1 MVGWGL
7 AQGGSG
13 QAWGQGVL
21 RGGGAGVLNFLSVAD
36 GVVVVPQAVEAEAI
50 QRAWEKVHSENVVRD
65 AIRRGMKAVDAFEKY
80 GVL

>member
-1 MVGWGL
+1 M
-7 AQGGSG
+7 
-13 QAWGQGVL
+13 
-21 RGGGAGVLNFLSVAD
+21 NFLSVAD